1 MSRLGLGFTSGGDVR
16 ESIARPCCRRVLTVY
31 VDGGLG
37 DVGGEPGHGGDTS
50 QPAAVVVDRQDET
63 AARAGA
69 ALGPRRQQPQ
79 TRTTRHTHLQKHE
92 HSSSSTVHRLLRIEN
107 PVHGYGASADVRRF
121 FKDAGDETVT
131 RADETT
137 T

>member
-1 MSRLGLGFTSGGDVR
+1 
-16 ESIARPCCRRVLTVY
+16 VY

-63 AARAGA
+63 AVRAGA

-79 TRTTRHTHLQKHE
+79 TRTTRHTHLQKHD
-92 HSSSSTVHRLLRIEN
+92 TLLRRQCTDFC
-107 PVHGYGASADVRRF
+107 GLKTQCTDMVRQQQWRN
-121 FKDAGDETVT
+121 
-131 RADETT
+131 
-137 T
+137 